1 MTAKII
7 DGNAVARSIRD
18 ECRQRVQRIVAQ
30 SGVPPGLAVILV
42 GSDPAS
48 RIYVKNK
55 IRACIDVGIRSFRF
69 DYPADVKQD
78 EVVAKIAE
86 LNEDPAVHG
95 ILVQL
100 PLPASFDMARILR
113 TISADKDV
121 DGFHLYNVG
130 GLVVGGTVFPP
141 CTPYGVL
148 KLLQHENISLE
159 GKNVVV
165 VGASNIVGKPMALML
180 MQHEATVCICHAKT
194 RDLAQFTLLADVL
207 VVAAG
212 YPNLILPQMVRT
224 GAVVIDVGINR
235 LADGRLVGDV
245 DFAGVA
251 AKASYITPV
260 PGGVGPMTVS
270 MLLINTVTSC
280 ERWLRHLSIPVA
292 KEGSPRQPPAAN
304 GTGPRIA
311 DLRRPPSQ
319 SGNNAWPPT
328 SSQSIRVRPRP
339 GPFFLAP
346 TPRSRPSRNRNSR
359 STFRPMARSSMS
371 PTICG
376 PRPWQPAATRFT
388 RQAPRPA
395 ISLPSASPISV
406 RRHYCGT
413 APAGGPSTAPSSGR
427 TGAPPIC
434 ARGSNRPAMRPR

>member
-7 DGNAVARSIRD
+7 DGNAVARKIRD
-18 ECRQRVQRIVAQ
+18 ECRLRVQRIVAQ
-30 SGVPPGLAVILV
+30 SGAAPGLAVILV

-55 IRACIDVGIRSFRF
+55 IRACADVGIRSFRF

-78 EVVAKIAE
+78 EVVGKIAE
-86 LNEDPAVHG
+86 LNEDSTVHG

-100 PLPASFDMARILR
+100 PLPASFDMTRILR

-130 GLVVGGTVFPP
+130 GLVVGSTVFPP

-148 KLLQHENISLE
+148 KLLEHENISLE

-251 AKASYITPV
+251 LKASYITPV

-270 MLLINTVTSC
+270 MLLINTITSC
-280 ERWLRHLSIPVA
+280 ERWLRHMSIPVA
-292 KEGSPRQPPAAN
+292 KERLASQAAGS
-304 GTGPRIA
+304 
-311 DLRRPPSQ
+311 
-319 SGNNAWPPT
+319 
-328 SSQSIRVRPRP
+328 
-339 GPFFLAP
+339 
-346 TPRSRPSRNRNSR
+346 
-359 STFRPMARSSMS
+359 
-371 PTICG
+371 
-376 PRPWQPAATRFT
+376 
-388 RQAPRPA
+388 
-395 ISLPSASPISV
+395 
-406 RRHYCGT
+406 
-413 APAGGPSTAPSSGR
+413 
-427 TGAPPIC
+427 
-434 ARGSNRPAMRPR
+434 